1 MGVVLRNAAKQPSDP
16 DMRFLGVLGVC
27 AIIAQGS
34 LQPEGPESRILVL
47 PPQAAPF
54 LPSACNSGLTFCELD
69 HLPSAASYP
78 TSHVRKLTHKLKR
91 LRGSILLQPVVN
103 NVTDSTITDFLK
115 RLEPRP
121 QGPSGV
127 VGHSDSSVAYGQD
140 FQGYGTRGQQG
151 PRPNTVSTTGVP
163 GRGRPSKPTHSS
175 MEVNNGNSGDDLE
188 VPLCSA
194 HTRYVRPRAAL
205 NSNLEWRW
213 KLFLVLNMNL
223 LSKVHHQPW

>member
-1 MGVVLRNAAKQPSDP
+1 MSHL
-16 DMRFLGVLGVC
+16 
-27 AIIAQGS
+27 IAS
-34 LQPEGPESRILVL
+34 
-47 PPQAAPF
+47 
-54 LPSACNSGLTFCELD
+54 
-69 HLPSAASYP
+69 
-78 TSHVRKLTHKLKR
+78 KR
-91 LRGSILLQPVVN
+91 LIPLC
-103 NVTDSTITDFLK
+103 
-115 RLEPRP
+115 RLEPRL

-127 VGHSDSSVAYGQD
+127 VGQSDSSVGYGQD

-175 MEVNNGNSGDDLE
+175 MEVNDGNSGDDLE

-213 KLFLVLNMNL
+213 KLFLVLNKNL
-223 LSKVHHQPW
+223 LSKVHHQSWLKFKLLGIRTGGKTLSMIDGGQHDEAI